1 MEPDHVYTSYL
12 KRAVKTAWL
21 ALGAMGREYAPET
34 RAWQLNER
42 MYGLAGLTPQEA
54 YAKCVGL
61 GCWLLTNT
69 SERVM
74 GVVWCVDVL
83 GGDTFVTQSHAIPT
97 GTARPESARGPRA

>member
-21 ALGAMGREYAPET
+21 ALGEMGREYSPET

-54 YAKCVGL
+54 YAKCVVCEYDKGEK
-61 GCWLLTNT
+61 TNRDFYRWIAST
-69 SERVM
+69 SH
-74 GVVWCVDVL
+74 VVC
-83 GGDTFVTQSHAIPT
+83 GYT
-97 GTARPESARGPRA
+97 